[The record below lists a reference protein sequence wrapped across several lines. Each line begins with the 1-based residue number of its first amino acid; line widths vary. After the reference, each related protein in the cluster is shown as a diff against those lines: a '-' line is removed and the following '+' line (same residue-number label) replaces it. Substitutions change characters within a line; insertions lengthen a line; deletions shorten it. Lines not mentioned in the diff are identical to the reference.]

1 MKIGE
6 PIGQNKRHGFNVFA
20 RFAYTSARM
29 RKRTFLFHAHMAN
42 GDWGTCVYICRSR
55 KSVGRTCDGLQ
66 IGTKEEIWILD
77 STQGKGKI
85 AIVRR
90 LEGTS
95 QRVGS

>member
-42 GDWGTCVYICRSR
+42 GDWGTCVY
-55 KSVGRTCDGLQ
+55 SVHMQVEEERRTH
-66 IGTKEEIWILD
+66 
-77 STQGKGKI
+77 
-85 AIVRR
+85 V
-90 LEGTS
+90 
-95 QRVGS
+95 